1 MKSEAVSKNDFRRL
15 MPTVHADAGR
25 SSALNDPVFTLC
37 LHCTS
42 PLGTQ
47 EGEREGLEGRVGGK
61 EERNGGNERSAESGS
76 WSLKRA

>member
-1 MKSEAVSKNDFRRL
+1 

-42 PLGTQ
+42 PLQ
-47 EGEREGLEGRVGGK
+47 
-61 EERNGGNERSAESGS
+61 EERGSGGNWKGEWEGKKKETEGTNGRGAESGS